1 VMPALSLAIAGWGIV
16 RWVSQ
21 FLSVD
26 DLWSVVGY
34 GLLLS
39 VNRLTSSPLPLSSV
53 SLLASGMIAIVW
65 LLGKTVRARNLER
78 HPNARVVFW
87 AAVAA
92 ASVLASVR

>member
-1 VMPALSLAIAGWGIV
+1 MLGRMS
-16 RWVSQ
+16 R

-34 GLLLS
+34 GLILS
-39 VNRLTSSPLPLSSV
+39 VNQLTRTPMPFADV

-65 LLGKTVRARNLER
+65 LLSGNVRARNQER
-78 HPNARVVFW
+78 MPNARVVFW

-92 ASVLASVR
+92 ISALGLTR